1 MALVFRCRRQFAV
14 VVLLEYGTGTLTKL
28 KIKCQKSCFLC
39 TMLTPRIRNP
49 STDCEQA
56 EGERHE
62 RGIRAPGQP
71 LSQVSQDIVDTK
83 NKNAAEQCEDRL
95 CMGNS

>member
-1 MALVFRCRRQFAV
+1 MFYAPCL
-14 VVLLEYGTGTLTKL
+14 
-28 KIKCQKSCFLC
+28 I
-39 TMLTPRIRNP
+39 PRIRNP

-71 LSQVSQDIVDTK
+71 LTQVSQGILHVEIK
-83 NKNAAEQCEDRL
+83 NSLEQVECRL
-95 CMGNS
+95 CMGNSWTKPTFIHNKYMVFGQIS